1 MRVGLFNST
10 ASELASELSS
20 QQVGAK
26 NSAKANSAAQEDR
39 ATLTS
44 GSTTVSSLVSKALES
59 PEVRQDKVDNLR
71 QAVESGQYKVE
82 PDKIASSILDNY
94 A

>member
-20 QQVGAK
+20 QQVGVK

-82 PDKIASSILDNY
+82 PGKIASSILDNY

>member
-1 MRVGLFNST
+1 LS
-10 ASELASELSS
+10 SELSS
-20 QQVGAK
+20 QQVSAQNAAK
-26 NSAKANSAAQEDR
+26 SGNASQEDR

-44 GSTTVSSLVSKALES
+44 DSTSVSSLVGKALES

-71 QAVESGQYKVE
+71 QAVESGQYKLE